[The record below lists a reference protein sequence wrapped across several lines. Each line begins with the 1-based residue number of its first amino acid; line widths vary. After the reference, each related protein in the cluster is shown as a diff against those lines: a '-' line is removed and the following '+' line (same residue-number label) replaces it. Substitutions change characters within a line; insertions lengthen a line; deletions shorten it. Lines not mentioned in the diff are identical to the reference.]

1 LLLRHEELQR
11 THALLQSQ
19 FHDLE
24 EDRDLLR
31 ARLNAARARIE
42 ALIERLPTQPDGDTA

>member
-1 LLLRHEELQR
+1 
-11 THALLQSQ
+11 LQSQ

-24 EDRDLLR
+24 IDRDLLR

-42 ALIERLPTQPDGDTA
+42 ALIERLPTLPDADVS